1 MTVYSWKCS
10 VSQTC
15 GIVQAYCVPLIICIS
30 TLHIDALAT
39 PKLQVTSAT
48 GVTLNLEWSPVRGAS
63 YYTLIVRED
72 TSSRPPREVLT
83 IYDEVATVTDLKP
96 ATRYCAVLSAKNSV
110 TQSAYSQPVCVTTGV
125 PM

>member
-1 MTVYSWKCS
+1 MYNVYN
-10 VSQTC
+10 V
-15 GIVQAYCVPLIICIS
+15 YYIS
-30 TLHIDALAT
+30 TPHLDVLTT
-39 PKLQVTSAT
+39 PKLKVTSVT

-83 IYDEVATVTDLKP
+83 IYDEVATVTDLKT
-96 ATRYCAVLSAKNSV
+96 ATRYCVVLSAKNSIS
-110 TQSAYSQPVCVTTGV
+110 QSAYSQPVCVTTGV